1 MDAREDGVYVTYTPT
16 IGADTVTKK
25 LGSGK
30 IMCSAFYA
38 AGSGNNDG
46 RLHFIL
52 DGHKKFTIGSINFKN
67 SDKHLKIYKD
77 SVLLADYNTNR
88 SLLSFNIDGASTLRL
103 EFAGWSGDTVCSVN
117 VTNIV
122 IE

>member
-1 MDAREDGVYVTYTPT
+1 MDAREDGVYITYTPVS
-16 IGADTVTKK
+16 GADTVTKK

-30 IMCSAFYA
+30 IICPAFYA
-38 AGSGNNDG
+38 AGRGNNDG
-46 RLHFIL
+46 RLHFTL
-52 DGHKKFTIGSINFKN
+52 DSHKKLTIGALYFQN

-77 SVLLADYNTNR
+77 STLLADYNTNR
-88 SLLSFNIDGASTLRL
+88 SSVSFNIDGASMLKL
-103 EFAGWSGDTVCSVN
+103 EFAGWSGDTECSVN